1 MEHLVDCFFW
11 DPAVRFD
18 TELSFTSE
26 DIGDGISLRKPVFT
40 VEALE
45 KIIDNIKTAR
55 QEYRRTRDIPAVF
68 DAIDKVNALDFL
80 SR

>member
-11 DPAVRFD
+11 DPAVKFD
-18 TELSFTSE
+18 SELLFTSE

-45 KIIDNIKTAR
+45 KIID
-55 QEYRRTRDIPAVF
+55 
-68 DAIDKVNALDFL
+68 
-80 SR
+80 